1 MRSMKNVDN
10 RSQLQQQIDYR
21 KYKEDMEKQEA
32 YLADKQTQYMEKL
45 HQQVTISSLYMLV
58 WSAISSQF
66 SLSSCMYMWCRNLWS
81 KVVWFETADRWKR
94 IAGTLEGQQASP

>member
-45 HQQVTISSLYMLV
+45 HQQVTISFLYMLV

-66 SLSSCMYMWCRNLWS
+66 MYVC
-81 KVVWFETADRWKR
+81 VV
-94 IAGTLEGQQASP
+94 

>member
-45 HQQVTISSLYMLV
+45 HQQVTISFLYMLV
-58 WSAISSQF
+58 
-66 SLSSCMYMWCRNLWS
+66 
-81 KVVWFETADRWKR
+81 
-94 IAGTLEGQQASP
+94 

>member
-58 WSAISSQF
+58 
-66 SLSSCMYMWCRNLWS
+66 
-81 KVVWFETADRWKR
+81 
-94 IAGTLEGQQASP
+94 